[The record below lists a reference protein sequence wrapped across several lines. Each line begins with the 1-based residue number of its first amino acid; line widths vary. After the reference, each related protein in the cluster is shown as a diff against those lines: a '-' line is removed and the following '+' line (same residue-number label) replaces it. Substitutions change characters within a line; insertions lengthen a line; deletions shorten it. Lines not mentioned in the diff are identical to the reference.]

1 MALEKKFVD
10 LQGLSYFRDS
20 LLEKSIADSNKNVT
34 NKTANVK
41 AIADYVDN
49 EVNALSNAVTSEL
62 SEKVEMEVSNTE
74 PLDENVSLWVDTS
87 AT

>member
-20 LLEKSIADSNKNVT
+20 LLENSIADSNKNVT

-49 EVNALSNAVTSEL
+49 
-62 SEKVEMEVSNTE
+62 
-74 PLDENVSLWVDTS
+74 
-87 AT
+87 